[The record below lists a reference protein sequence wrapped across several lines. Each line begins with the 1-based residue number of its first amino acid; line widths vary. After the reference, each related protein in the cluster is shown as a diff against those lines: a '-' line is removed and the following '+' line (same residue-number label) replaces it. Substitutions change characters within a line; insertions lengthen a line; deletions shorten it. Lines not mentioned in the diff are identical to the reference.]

1 MATYL
6 PAAVLVRSMDA
17 GATVGVVL
25 MCSASRMPSPLRTAG
40 LLGAALTGPHVLGFL
55 GAPVLDRARDKRRV
69 VGVAAGAFAALLAVA
84 AWGLSVVPLPVVFAL
99 CLGAGAVGPMLTG
112 GLSSLV
118 DANGGDEAARR
129 RRALDALTY
138 GVAGAAAPALV
149 AVLASLLAPRVAV
162 FVLCAL
168 GAVGGGLV
176 TILPSNPRRGD
187 GLSAPRQCRSPF
199 EGGGSRPVTTRPPGT
214 WSGLSAIWR
223 EPRLRQVAV
232 LTWVAAFV
240 VAAALLA
247 GMALGERVASGGG
260 GWVAAAFGAGG
271 LVGGGF
277 LTARPLRIEP
287 ARGMLIWVAMIV
299 PVLAVEAVAS
309 GSLPLLLATFATMG
323 LVVAPQTVLSLAARG
338 EYAPANVRG
347 TVFVTVAGTKVAFSS
362 AGTAVAG
369 LTVGLPQ
376 SHLLAWLGAVTVG
389 AVAVAALS
397 DG

>member
-1 MATYL
+1 
-6 PAAVLVRSMDA
+6 
-17 GATVGVVL
+17 
-25 MCSASRMPSPLRTAG
+25 
-40 LLGAALTGPHVLGFL
+40 
-55 GAPVLDRARDKRRV
+55 
-69 VGVAAGAFAALLAVA
+69 
-84 AWGLSVVPLPVVFAL
+84 
-99 CLGAGAVGPMLTG
+99 
-112 GLSSLV
+112 
-118 DANGGDEAARR
+118 
-129 RRALDALTY
+129 
-138 GVAGAAAPALV
+138 
-149 AVLASLLAPRVAV
+149 
-162 FVLCAL
+162 
-168 GAVGGGLV
+168 
-176 TILPSNPRRGD
+176 
-187 GLSAPRQCRSPF
+187 
-199 EGGGSRPVTTRPPGT
+199 VTTRPPGT

-309 GSLPLLLATFATMG
+309 GSLPLLLATSATMG